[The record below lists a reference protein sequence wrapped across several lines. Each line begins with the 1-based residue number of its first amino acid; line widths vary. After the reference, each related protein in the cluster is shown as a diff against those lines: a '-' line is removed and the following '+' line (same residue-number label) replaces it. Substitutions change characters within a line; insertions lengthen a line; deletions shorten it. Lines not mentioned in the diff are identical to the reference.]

1 MRAALVLLVL
11 VAALVGAPAASALA
25 DVTPQ
30 SAAQPPAFATG
41 ASFDIPYTA
50 SDDSLGLG
58 LAHVDLYV
66 KTPDD
71 LTFSTLPVESDATPD
86 SPVFTYT
93 PTAGDGRYAFYTVAV
108 DNAGNSEP
116 QKLTEDGATTVAST
130 APTSSASAPA
140 TSKAGPI
147 PITYSADDGA
157 GSGVASVELWAKA
170 PGDSGY
176 SRATTETTPRSPSCS
191 YSPTAGDGTYS
202 FYTVAVDT
210 LGNREGAPT
219 QPDAQTNFDSTAPS
233 SSATAPATRAGGAIP
248 ITYTAGDGA
257 GSGVA
262 NVELWAKGPG

>member
-41 ASFDIPYTA
+41 PSFDVPYTA

-116 QKLTEDGATTVAST
+116 QKLTEDGATTVDST

-147 PITYSADDGA
+147 PIAYSADDGS
-157 GSGVASVELWAKA
+157 GSGVASVELWAKGPA
-170 PGDSGY
+170 DSGY
-176 SRATTETTPRSPSCS
+176 GLVNTDSTPDSPSFS
-191 YSPTAGDGTYS
+191 YDPTQGDGTYS
-202 FYTVAVDT
+202 FYTVAIAA
-210 LGNREGAPT
+210 LGNREAAPT
-219 QPDAQTNFDSTAPS
+219 QRDAQPLVAPPAPS
-233 SSATAPATRAGGAIP
+233 SPAPAPASSTGAIP
-248 ITYTAGDGA
+248 ITYSAD
-257 GSGVA
+257 
-262 NVELWAKGPG
+262 